1 MNRSPVLE
9 LTLARLREFVREPGT
24 LFWTFGFPLAL
35 TMALG
40 IAFRS
45 GGPEVHRVAVIDGP
59 GAAELAATLDA
70 EPELAA
76 VVLAGPDAELSLR
89 RGKLALA
96 VAADPGGGLVYRFDP
111 SRPEGPIARR
121 LADAALQRAAGRT
134 DPRATRDQPVDA
146 PGSRYIDWLV
156 PGLLGMQLLSG
167 SLWGIAWPIVSARQK
182 KLLKRLVATPMRR
195 RDYLLSFLLARLL
208 PLAVE
213 VPLLF
218 AFARVAFGV
227 RIQGSLAAV
236 AALSLAGALS
246 FAGLGLL
253 CAARAGNTET
263 ANGLVNLVT
272 LPMFVLSGVFFAS
285 SRFPDALQLPIR
297 LLPLTAFNDA
307 LRAVVNEGAGLAA
320 TAPELAVLAAWGGAG
335 FAAALALFR
344 WV

>member
-1 MNRSPVLE
+1 VNRSLLQ

-45 GGPEVHRVAVIDGP
+45 GGPEVHRVAVVDGP
-59 GAAELAATLDA
+59 DAAALAATLDA
-70 EPELAA
+70 LPELRAE
-76 VVLAGPDAELSLR
+76 VVPRGDADLGLR
-89 RGKLALA
+89 RGRFALA
-96 VAADPGGGLVYRFDP
+96 VTAEPGGGLVYRFDP
-111 SRPEGPIARR
+111 GRPEGPTARR
-121 LADAALQRAAGRT
+121 LADAALQRAAGRV
-134 DPRATRDQPVDA
+134 DPRVVRDERVDA
-146 PGSRYIDWLV
+146 PGARYIDWLV

-167 SLWGIAWPIVSARQK
+167 SLWGIAWPIVNARQK
-182 KLLKRLVATPMRR
+182 KLLKRFVATPMRR
-195 RDYLLSFLLARLL
+195 RDYLLSFLLARLV

-218 AFARVAFGV
+218 GFARLAFGV
-227 RIQGSLAAV
+227 RIQGPLLAV
-236 AALSLAGALS
+236 IVLVLAGALS

-253 CAARAGNTET
+253 CAARATNTET
-263 ANGLVNLVT
+263 VNGLVNLAT
-272 LPMFVLSGVFFAS
+272 LPMFVCSGVFFPA
-285 SRFPDALQLPIR
+285 SRFPDFLQLPIR

-320 TAPELAVLAAWGGAG
+320 AGTELGILAAWGLAT
-335 FAAALALFR
+335 FAAALAWFR